1 MEKRKRNDQHH
12 QQEQHDKYI
21 LLKPDIWYL
30 KWYEKKVEENDSSW
44 NWIGNRKITPQSHYV
59 IWVN

>member
-12 QQEQHDKYI
+12 HQQEQDEKYI
-21 LLKPDIWYL
+21 LLLLKPDIWYL

-44 NWIGNRKITPQSHYV
+44 NWIGR
-59 IWVN
+59 

>member
-12 QQEQHDKYI
+12 QQEQDDKYI

-30 KWYEKKVEENDSSW
+30 KLYEKKVEENDSSW
-44 NWIGNRKITPQSHYV
+44 NWIGR
-59 IWVN
+59 

>member
-12 QQEQHDKYI
+12 HQQEQDDKYI

-44 NWIGNRKITPQSHYV
+44 NWIGR
-59 IWVN
+59 